1 MIYTLGRISIYHR
14 ILATILFII
23 LILSSTVGFVVWDS
37 MNKFVSQQLTKQ
49 GIDTATNLA
58 LSSSNVILL
67 DDFYQLHELVSQA
80 LASSED
86 IRYILVF
93 DAGKRLLAHSFQ
105 GGIPQGI
112 LSFNTPSISA
122 SEQVKL
128 FVSNEGRIHDI
139 IVPIEHGAVGFVRIG
154 MTESY
159 VNRLLLQH
167 VGNIAIAFLL
177 VCILA
182 VFLSSAIAKKITRPI
197 DALVQTAEA
206 ITQGNLVVR
215 SNIADQAEVGKL
227 AKAFDEMTFSLISA
241 AKEKEGLLSELI
253 EKEQLRNQL
262 IQKLITAQEDE
273 RKRLSRELHDQ
284 TSQALTSLMLT
295 MRILAEDA
303 TTESQKEALR
313 IGRDVAASLL
323 KEVREMAIELRPP
336 VLDDLG
342 LVPAMKKYIDQFAL
356 RHQLIIQFAASDN
369 GAPIE
374 GNIAIAVYR
383 ILQES
388 LNNVV
393 KHSGAT
399 SVRIIFNNDADNI
412 SIIIA
417 DDGCGISAG
426 DLAKAMQNNRIGLFG
441 MRERVELL
449 FGRFEHNASAE
460 GGAELVITIPHQNRE
475 RRPWVGTEDHDFIGG

>member
-1 MIYTLGRISIYHR
+1 MRKMFGRLSIYHR
-14 ILATILFII
+14 ILATILLII
-23 LILSSTVGFVVWDS
+23 VILSSTVGFVVWDS

-49 GIDTATNLA
+49 GIDTATHLA

-67 DDFYQLHELVSQA
+67 DDFYQLHELVSQT
-80 LASSED
+80 LASSDD

-93 DAGKRLLAHSFQ
+93 DANKRLLAHSFH
-105 GGIPQGI
+105 GGIPQAL
-112 LSFNTPSISA
+112 LSFETPPISA

-128 FVSNEGRIHDI
+128 FVSNEGNIHDI
-139 IVPIEHGAVGFVRIG
+139 IVPIEHGAVGYVRIG
-154 MTESY
+154 MTESF
-159 VNRLLLQH
+159 VRQLLLQH
-167 VGNIAIAFLL
+167 AGNISVAFLITG
-177 VCILA
+177 ILA

-197 DALVQTAEA
+197 DTLVKTAEA

-215 SNIADQAEVGKL
+215 SNVDDQGEMGKL
-227 AKAFDEMTFSLISA
+227 ANAFDEMTSSLISA
-241 AKEKEGLLSELI
+241 TKEKESLLSELI

-336 VLDDLG
+336 LLDDLG
-342 LVPAMKKYIDQFAL
+342 LVPAMKKYIDPFAE
-356 RHQLIIQFAASDN
+356 RHQLNIQFTANDT
-369 GAPIE
+369 GAPIQ
-374 GNIAIAVYR
+374 GNVAIAVYR

-399 SVRIIFNNDADNI
+399 RVRIVFSNNADNI
-412 SIIIA
+412 SLTIA
-417 DDGCGISAG
+417 DDGCGISAQ
-426 DLAKAMQNNRIGLFG
+426 DLVRAMQNNRIGLYG
-441 MRERVELL
+441 MRERAELL
-449 FGRFEHNASAE
+449 FGRFDHSVSAE
-460 GGAELVITIPHQNRE
+460 GGAELVVTIPHQTLE
-475 RRPWVGTEDHDFIGG
+475 RRPLRGSEDNDFIGG

>member
-1 MIYTLGRISIYHR
+1 MRNMFGRLSIYHR
-14 ILATILFII
+14 ILAATLLII
-23 LILSSTVGFVVWDS
+23 VILSSTVGYVVWDS

-49 GIDTATNLA
+49 GIDTATHLA

-67 DDFYQLHELVSQA
+67 DDFYQLHELVSQT

-93 DAGKRLLAHSFQ
+93 DANKRLLAHSFQ
-105 GGIPQGI
+105 GGVPQGV
-112 LSFNTPSISA
+112 LAFETPPLSA
-122 SEQVKL
+122 SEQVRL
-128 FVSNEGRIHDI
+128 FISNEGKIHDI
-139 IVPIEHGAVGFVRIG
+139 IVPIEHGAVGFIRIG

-159 VNRLLLQH
+159 VKQMLLQH

-177 VCILA
+177 AGILA
-182 VFLSSAIAKKITRPI
+182 VFLSSAIAKRITRPI

-206 ITQGNLVVR
+206 ITHGNLVVR
-215 SNIADQAEVGKL
+215 SNVADQGEMGKL
-227 AKAFDEMTFSLISA
+227 AKAFDEMTSSLISA
-241 AKEKEGLLSELI
+241 TQEKEGLLSELI

-342 LVPAMKKYIDQFAL
+342 LIPAMKKYIDPFAT
-356 RHQLIIQFAASDN
+356 RHQLNIQFTANDS

-374 GNIAIAVYR
+374 GNIAIALYR
-383 ILQES
+383 ILQEA

-399 SVRIIFNNDADNI
+399 NVRVVFNNDADST
-412 SIIIA
+412 SITIA
-417 DDGCGISAG
+417 DDGCGISDA
-426 DLAKAMQNNRIGLFG
+426 DLASAMQNNRIGLFG

-449 FGRFEHNASAE
+449 FGRFEQNVSAE
-460 GGAELVITIPHQNRE
+460 GGAQLVITIPHQILE
-475 RRPWVGTEDHDFIGG
+475 RRPLGGAEDNDIIGG

>member
-1 MIYTLGRISIYHR
+1 MRHLLGRISIYHR
-14 ILATILFII
+14 ILATILLII
-23 LILSSTVGFVVWDS
+23 VILSSTVGLVVWDS

-80 LASSED
+80 AASSED
-86 IRYILVF
+86 IRYIMVF

-105 GGIPQGI
+105 GGVPQAI
-112 LSFNTPSISA
+112 LAFDTPAMSA

-139 IVPIEHGAVGFVRIG
+139 LVPIEHGAVGFVRIG
-154 MTESY
+154 MTEAF
-159 VNRLLLQH
+159 VKRLLLQH
-167 VGNIAIAFLL
+167 IGNIAVAFLL
-177 VCILA
+177 VGILA

-215 SNIADQAEVGKL
+215 SNIGEQGEVGKL
-227 AKAFDEMTFSLISA
+227 AKAFDEMTHSLVSA
-241 AKEKEGLLSELI
+241 TKEKESLLTELI

-313 IGRDVAASLL
+313 IGRDVAAGLL
-323 KEVREMAIELRPP
+323 KEVREMAIDLRPP
-336 VLDDLG
+336 LLDDLG
-342 LVPAMKKYIDQFAL
+342 LVPAMKKYIAPL
-356 RHQLIIQFAASDN
+356 R
-369 GAPIE
+369 
-374 GNIAIAVYR
+374 R
-383 ILQES
+383 
-388 LNNVV
+388 
-393 KHSGAT
+393 AT
-399 SVRIIFNNDADNI
+399 
-412 SIIIA
+412 
-417 DDGCGISAG
+417 
-426 DLAKAMQNNRIGLFG
+426 
-441 MRERVELL
+441 
-449 FGRFEHNASAE
+449 
-460 GGAELVITIPHQNRE
+460 
-475 RRPWVGTEDHDFIGG
+475 

>member
-1 MIYTLGRISIYHR
+1 
-14 ILATILFII
+14 
-23 LILSSTVGFVVWDS
+23 
-37 MNKFVSQQLTKQ
+37 
-49 GIDTATNLA
+49 
-58 LSSSNVILL
+58 
-67 DDFYQLHELVSQA
+67 
-80 LASSED
+80 
-86 IRYILVF
+86 
-93 DAGKRLLAHSFQ
+93 
-105 GGIPQGI
+105 
-112 LSFNTPSISA
+112 
-122 SEQVKL
+122 
-128 FVSNEGRIHDI
+128 
-139 IVPIEHGAVGFVRIG
+139 VPIEHGAVGFVRIG

-159 VNRLLLQH
+159 VKRLLLQH
-167 VGNIAIAFLL
+167 IGNIAFAFLL
-177 VCILA
+177 VGILA

-215 SNIADQAEVGKL
+215 SNIGEQGEVGKL
-227 AKAFDEMTFSLISA
+227 AKAFDEMTHSLISA
-241 AKEKEGLLSELI
+241 TKEKEGLLTELI

-313 IGRDVAASLL
+313 IGRDVAAGLL

-342 LVPAMKKYIDQFAL
+342 LVPAMKKYITPFAE
-356 RHQLIIQFAASDN
+356 RHQLAIQFAASDT
-369 GAPIE
+369 GVTIE

-383 ILQES
+383 ILQEA

-399 SVRIIFNNDADNI
+399 SVRIVFNNDTDII
-412 SIIIA
+412 SLSIA
-417 DDGCGISAG
+417 DDGCGISAD
-426 DLAKAMQNNRIGLFG
+426 DLTRAMQNNRIGLFG

-449 FGRFEHNASAE
+449 FGRFEHNVSAE
-460 GGAELVITIPHQNRE
+460 GGVELMITIPHDNRK
-475 RRPWVGTEDHDFIGG
+475 RRPLHGAEDNDFVDR